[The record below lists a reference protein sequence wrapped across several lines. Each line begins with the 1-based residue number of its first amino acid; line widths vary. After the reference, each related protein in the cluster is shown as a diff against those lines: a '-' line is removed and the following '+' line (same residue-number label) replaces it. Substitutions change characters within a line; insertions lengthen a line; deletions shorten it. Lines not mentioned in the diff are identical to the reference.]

1 MLEHRTDCGGNCASC
16 GGCGNVADGGA
27 CAGCTGGGTLYL
39 TVGELDLLRRFGE
52 IPFWPVC
59 RAAGGEEPVSPDGMD
74 AALLS
79 ALALKGLIRLDY
91 DLPLTNYDYGAF
103 ASLPHRG
110 SMALTA
116 AGQAAVEL
124 LEIRG
129 AEE

>member
-1 MLEHRTDCGGNCASC
+1 M
-16 GGCGNVADGGA
+16 
-27 CAGCTGGGTLYL
+27 GGGTLYL
-39 TVGELDLLRRFGE
+39 TAGELDILRRFGE

-59 RAAGGEEPVSPDGMD
+59 RAADGETPVSPDGMD

-79 ALALKGLIRLDY
+79 DLSLKGLVRLDY

-103 ASLPHRG
+103 SALPHRG